1 MADRDTV
8 KFLIVD
14 DLEENL
20 VALEALLPRDGLELI
35 RATSGPQALEL
46 LLVHDISLALLDVQM
61 PGMDGF
67 ELAEVMRGPERTRNI
82 PIIFLTALPADEAR
96 RFRGY
101 EAGAVDYLQKPID
114 PIVLHNK
121 TGVFFDL
128 ARQRNSL
135 RAQTTKL
142 NQALELIQA
151 HTDNSP
157 MAFIQL
163 DCQFRVTSWS
173 RGAERMLGWAA
184 HNAMGRTFA
193 ELDVFRPQDAEQF
206 ASLAASLVE
215 DDATGRGAC
224 ELVARD
230 RKGTLFTAE
239 WYLSALY
246 DAKGRLVSMSVQV
259 LDVTGRKRAEETQR
273 LLIGELNHR
282 VKNTLATVQA
292 MAAHT
297 LRFTGD
303 PASFAETFGG
313 RIQSMSRAHSMLS
326 AATWRGAKLH
336 EIVADQLRL
345 GLIEE
350 DRFTYAGP
358 SVYLKPQEAL
368 HIAMIVHELTTN
380 AVKYGAYSVAEGRA
394 RLDWQ
399 LDAGMLYLRWVE
411 EGKQRLAAK
420 APKGFGTTLIEQSA
434 RAGGGSAHMT
444 VAANGIEWHI
454 KLLIEDMPESL
465 VGQST
470 LAAGNELDRIAVMR
484 DALPS
489 KRPRRALIIEDEPL
503 VALDIATLLET
514 DGFEIAGIAASI
526 DEALNMISHV
536 DVDVALQD
544 GNLRGQAVDAVAS
557 ALQDKK
563 ISFVF
568 VSGYGRENL
577 PTRFAGVP
585 VVAKPFSDQ
594 QLIETTKSAMA
605 AAMAT

>member
-1 MADRDTV
+1 MADRDIV

-20 VALEALLPRDGLELI
+20 VALEALLRRDGLELI
-35 RATSGPQALEL
+35 RARSGAEALEL
-46 LLVHDISLALLDVQM
+46 LLVHDICLALLDVQM

-67 ELAEVMRGPERTRNI
+67 ELAEVMRGPERTRSI
-82 PIIFLTALPADEAR
+82 PIIFLTALPADETR

-121 TGVFFDL
+121 TGVFFEL

-135 RAQTTKL
+135 RAQTVKL
-142 NQALELIQA
+142 NQALNLIKA

-173 RGAERMLGWAA
+173 KGAERMLGWPAKDA
-184 HNAMGRTFA
+184 IGRTFA
-193 ELDVFRPQDAEQF
+193 ELEVFRQRDEEQF
-206 ASLAASLVE
+206 ASLAATLVE
-215 DDATGRGAC
+215 DDASGRGVC

-230 RKGTLFTAE
+230 RKGTLFTGE

-246 DAKGRLVSMSVQV
+246 DAQGRLSSMSVQV

-297 LRFTGD
+297 LRFSTD

-345 GLIEE
+345 GLIDE
-350 DRFTYAGP
+350 DRFTYEGP
-358 SVYLKPQEAL
+358 AVYLKPQEAL

-380 AVKYGAYSVAEGRA
+380 AVKYGAFAVPDGRV
-394 RLDWQ
+394 RLDWR
-399 LDAGMLYLRWVE
+399 LEGRMLNLLWVE
-411 EGKQRLAAK
+411 DGKDGIEPNAA
-420 APKGFGTTLIEQSA
+420 KGFGTTLIEQSA
-434 RAGGGSAHMT
+434 RSGGGSAQMT
-444 VAANGIEWHI
+444 FTAKGIVWHI
-454 KLLIEDMPESL
+454 ELLIEDLPESADP
-465 VGQST
+465 QSA
-470 LAAGNELDRIAVMR
+470 LAAANEAARIEAMR
-484 DALPS
+484 NALPS
-489 KRPRRALIIEDEPL
+489 ERLRRALIIEDEPL
-503 VALDIATLLET
+503 VALDIATLLEA
-514 DGFEIAGIAASI
+514 DGFEVAGIAASI
-526 DEALNMISHV
+526 DEALTIISHAE
-536 DVDVALQD
+536 VDVALLD

-557 ALQDKK
+557 ALQEKN
-563 ISFVF
+563 IPFVF

-577 PTRFAGVP
+577 PARFSGVP

-594 QLIETTKSAMA
+594 QLIEATKSAMA
-605 AAMAT
+605 SALIA

>member
-1 MADRDTV
+1 
-8 KFLIVD
+8 
-14 DLEENL
+14 
-20 VALEALLPRDGLELI
+20 
-35 RATSGPQALEL
+35 
-46 LLVHDISLALLDVQM
+46 
-61 PGMDGF
+61 
-67 ELAEVMRGPERTRNI
+67 
-82 PIIFLTALPADEAR
+82 
-96 RFRGY
+96 
-101 EAGAVDYLQKPID
+101 
-114 PIVLHNK
+114 
-121 TGVFFDL
+121 
-128 ARQRNSL
+128 
-135 RAQTTKL
+135 
-142 NQALELIQA
+142 
-151 HTDNSP
+151 
-157 MAFIQL
+157 
-163 DCQFRVTSWS
+163 
-173 RGAERMLGWAA
+173 MLGWPAQG
-184 HNAMGRTFA
+184 AMGRTFA
-193 ELDVFRPQDAEQF
+193 ELDVFRPKDAEQF

-215 DDATGRGAC
+215 DNATGRGVC

-230 RKGTLFTAE
+230 RKGTLFTGE

-246 DAKGRLVSMSVQV
+246 DAQGRLSSMSVQV

-345 GLIEE
+345 GLIDE
-350 DRFTYAGP
+350 DRFAHEGP
-358 SVYLKPQEAL
+358 EVYLKPQEAL

-399 LDAGMLYLRWVE
+399 LDGGMLYLRWVE
-411 EGKQRLAAK
+411 EGKRSVGAV

-434 RAGGGSAHMT
+434 RAGGGSARMCI
-444 VAANGIEWHI
+444 AANGIEWHI
-454 KLLIEDMPESL
+454 KLSIEDIPENPE
-465 VGQST
+465 GQSA
-470 LAAGNELDRIAVMR
+470 LAAVDDKDRIAGMR
-484 DALPS
+484 GALPS
-489 KRPRRALIIEDEPL
+489 QRPRRALIIEDEPL
-503 VALDIATLLET
+503 VALDIATLLEA

-526 DEALNMISHV
+526 DEALTMISHV
-536 DVDVALQD
+536 DVDVALLD

-557 ALQDKK
+557 ALQERK

-577 PTRFAGVP
+577 PTRFVGIP

-594 QLIETTKSAMA
+594 QLIEATKSAMA
-605 AAMAT
+605 SAMAT

>member
-67 ELAEVMRGPERTRNI
+67 ELAEVMRGLGRTRNI

-121 TGVFFDL
+121 TGVFFEL

-173 RGAERMLGWAA
+173 KGAERMLGWAA
-184 HNAMGRTFA
+184 QGAMGRTFA
-193 ELDVFRPQDAEQF
+193 ELDVFRPKDAEQF

-215 DDATGRGAC
+215 DNATGRGVC

-230 RKGTLFTAE
+230 RKGTLFTGE

-246 DAKGRLVSMSVQV
+246 DAQSRLSSMSVQV

-345 GLIEE
+345 GLIDE
-350 DRFTYAGP
+350 DRFAHEGP
-358 SVYLKPQEAL
+358 EVYLKPQEAL
-368 HIAMIVHELTTN
+368 HIAMMMHELTTN

-411 EGKQRLAAK
+411 KGKRGVAAT

-434 RAGGGSAHMT
+434 RAGGGSAQMT
-444 VAANGIEWHI
+444 IAADGIEWHI
-454 KLLIEDMPESL
+454 KLLIEDMPENREGATRPS
-465 VGQST
+465 GHET
-470 LAAGNELDRIAVMR
+470 DRIAGMR
-484 DALPS
+484 QGLS
-489 KRPRRALIIEDEPL
+489 SQRPRRALIIEDEPL
-503 VALDIATLLET
+503 VALDIATLLEA

-526 DEALNMISHV
+526 DEALNMISHA
-536 DVDVALQD
+536 DVDVALLD

-557 ALQDKK
+557 ALQEKK

-577 PTRFAGVP
+577 PARFAGVP

-594 QLIETTKSAMA
+594 QLVEATKNAMA
-605 AAMAT
+605 GALAS

>member
-67 ELAEVMRGPERTRNI
+67 EMAEVMRGLGRTRSI

-121 TGVFFDL
+121 TGVFFEL

-135 RAQTTKL
+135 RAQTAKL

-163 DCQFRVTSWS
+163 DCQFRVTAWS
-173 RGAERMLGWAA
+173 KGAERMLGWAA
-184 HNAMGRTFA
+184 QAATGRTLL
-193 ELDVFRPQDAEQF
+193 ELEVFRSKDAEQF
-206 ASLAASLVE
+206 ASLAATLVE
-215 DDATGRGAC
+215 NGASGRGVC

-230 RKGTLFTAE
+230 RKGKPFTGE

-246 DAKGRLVSMSVQV
+246 DAQGRLSSLSIQV

-292 MAAHT
+292 MAAQT

-303 PASFAETFGG
+303 PASFAQTFGG
-313 RIQSMSRAHSMLS
+313 RIQSMSRAHSLLS

-345 GLIEE
+345 GLIDEA
-350 DRFTYAGP
+350 RFTHEGP
-358 SVYLKPQEAL
+358 AVYLKPQEAL

-380 AVKYGAYSVAEGRA
+380 AVKYGAYAVAEGRA

-399 LDAGMLYLRWVE
+399 FDAGMLYLRWVE
-411 EGKQRLAAK
+411 EGRLGIEPK
-420 APKGFGTTLIEQSA
+420 APKGFGTILIEQSA
-434 RAGGGSAHMT
+434 RAGGGFAQMT
-444 VAANGIEWHI
+444 TTADGIEWHI
-454 KLLIEDMPESL
+454 KLSIEDMPENDE
-465 VGQST
+465 QSP
-470 LAAGNELDRIAVMR
+470 LAWANEGDRIAALR
-484 DALPS
+484 NALPTQRS
-489 KRPRRALIIEDEPL
+489 RRALIIEDEPL
-503 VALDIATLLET
+503 VALDIAALLET

-526 DEALNMISHV
+526 EEALNMITHA
-536 DVDVALQD
+536 DFDVALLD

-557 ALQDKK
+557 ALQEKK

-577 PTRFAGVP
+577 PARFSGIP

-594 QLIETTKSAMA
+594 QLIEATKSAIA
-605 AAMAT
+605 AAIAT

>member
-20 VALEALLPRDGLELI
+20 VALEALLPRDGLEII
-35 RATSGPQALEL
+35 RAGSGAEALEL

-67 ELAEVMRGPERTRNI
+67 ELAEVMRGPERTRSI

-121 TGVFFDL
+121 TAVFFEL

-135 RAQTTKL
+135 RAQTAKL

-173 RGAERMLGWAA
+173 KGAERMLGWAA
-184 HNAMGRTFA
+184 QGAMGRTFA
-193 ELDVFRPQDAEQF
+193 ELEVFRPRDAEQF
-206 ASLAASLVE
+206 ASLAATLVE
-215 DDATGRGAC
+215 DGASGRGVC

-230 RKGTLFTAE
+230 RKGTLFTGE

-246 DAKGRLVSMSVQV
+246 DAQGRLSSMSVQV

-303 PASFAETFGG
+303 PASFAQTFGG

-336 EIVADQLRL
+336 EIVEDQLRL
-345 GLIEE
+345 GLIDE
-350 DRFTYAGP
+350 DRFTHGGP
-358 SVYLKPQEAL
+358 AVYLKPQEAL

-380 AVKYGAYSVAEGRA
+380 AIKYGAYSVAEGRA

-399 LDAGMLYLRWVE
+399 FKDGMLYLRWVE
-411 EGKQRLAAK
+411 EGKKGIEAT

-434 RAGGGSAHMT
+434 RAGGGSAHMSIT
-444 VAANGIEWHI
+444 ANGIEWHI
-454 KLLIEDMPESL
+454 KLSIEDVPDGAD
-465 VGQST
+465 GQSPLT
-470 LAAGNELDRIAVMR
+470 SASESDRIAAMGDV
-484 DALPS
+484 LPCQKPS
-489 KRPRRALIIEDEPL
+489 RALIIEDEPL
-503 VALDIATLLET
+503 VALDIATLLEA

-526 DEALNMISHV
+526 DEALTIIKHA
-536 DVDVALQD
+536 DIDVALLD

-557 ALQDKK
+557 ALQERK

-577 PTRFAGVP
+577 PARFKGVP

-594 QLIETTKSAMA
+594 QLVDATRSAMA